1 MQMPMGATPCNRH
14 PHQSPPSRPLHLKP
28 LYSEPPLLPPRR
40 LQVGKEDISA
50 SQYAYHDRGHVHEFQ
65 LRAATFYQTE
75 QWHRT
80 PDLSKLAHEDP
91 TPFRRVPIPDDT
103 TLGTFGD
110 QARLELRLQHTV
122 MYGCNGCTHP
132 VLMDTYGDQAL
143 LELRS
148 DWYPP
153 GAPGGRS
160 FAAGS
165 LLTAPLDQAMDSDW
179 SGVTALF
186 EPDARGATSLQ
197 GYSATQK

>member
-1 MQMPMGATPCNRH
+1 MGTGTTFDPH
-14 PHQSPPSRPLHLKP
+14 PRPLPEK
-28 LYSEPPLLPPRR
+28 SERYPRCAAAA
-40 LQVGKEDISA
+40 QVGKEDISA

-80 PDLSKLAHEDP
+80 PDLSKAAHEDP

-110 QARLELRLQHTV
+110 QA
-122 MYGCNGCTHP
+122 
-132 VLMDTYGDQAL
+132 L

-148 DWYPP
+148 SWSPP

-160 FAAGS
+160 VRS
-165 LLTAPLDQAMDSDW
+165 
-179 SGVTALF
+179 
-186 EPDARGATSLQ
+186 
-197 GYSATQK
+197 